1 MKTLPRPE
9 ALEQYVDDELL
20 RAPLVFE
27 PLLEG
32 VLAQARQQRPA
43 LNQAERIALDEL
55 VGALPGHWNELG
67 ARYLGSLREQLYPR
81 PDEPRASGGRL
92 VLELVDEA
100 SIALDVELS
109 RTVDALRS
117 QAEAELRDLQ
127 AYLAAMVG
135 DMDIADDHNPLHPA
149 VHARALRAAA
159 QGLPLGLKHHCLFI
173 RCATPPFAQSLREA
187 YAASCARFEEMGVEP
202 ASHRTV
208 LMPDGTRRLQVLH
221 DVTYVP
227 DLGRLRDALPP
238 TVRRSLSR
246 AHMRRLASAGAAS
259 AAAAP
264 AAGEAFMPGSPSAHA
279 ARPGHVAPPT
289 VNALLHP
296 GAGVP
301 GATAL
306 ADRQAVELV
315 HRLFKAFAFDER
327 IPADVVQL
335 IARLRGPAMR
345 LTLRDPSVL
354 DRREH
359 PLWSLIHLL
368 AYHAEMVPD
377 VLDPE
382 RRRWLAL
389 GEQTI
394 GDLAS
399 KAVQQAAAYQAAVE
413 CLEAFVAQRL
423 ERRCAALAPQVQAL
437 RRTEAGLAAADAAG
451 EGAVLD
457 TVPAALLPRGTPPP
471 RTPEQALVAAR
482 AWLDGLVPGQWL
494 RLLLKGRWVHAQ
506 LLWVGERGRIVLVG
520 DGASEATWALR
531 RPVLLTLHQHG
542 LAKTLQVRAL
552 VGAAAMRVQEQL
564 SLPAA
569 A

>member
-1 MKTLPRPE
+1 MPRPD

-20 RAPLVFE
+20 RAPLVFDQ
-27 PLLEG
+27 LLDG
-32 VLAQARQQRPA
+32 VLVQARQQRPA

-55 VGALPGHWNELG
+55 AGVLPGQWSALAE
-67 ARYLGSLREQLYPR
+67 RYQASLREQLYPKPGDEQR
-81 PDEPRASGGRL
+81 PSGGRL

-109 RTVDALRS
+109 RTVDTLKS

-149 VHARALRAAA
+149 VYARALRAAA
-159 QGLPLGLKHHCLFI
+159 QALPLGLKQHCLFI
-173 RCATPPFAQSLREA
+173 RCATPPFALLLREA
-187 YAASCARFEEMGVEP
+187 YAASCARLEEMGIEP
-202 ASHRTV
+202 ATHRTV
-208 LMPDGTRRLQVLH
+208 LMPDGSRRLQVLR

-227 DLGRLRDALPP
+227 DLRRLRDALPA
-238 TVRRSLSR
+238 TVRRSQSR
-246 AHMRRLASAGAAS
+246 ARVGRLTS
-259 AAAAP
+259 AAPIPTEAP
-264 AAGEAFMPGSPSAHA
+264 DTAPS
-279 ARPGHVAPPT
+279 VS
-289 VNALLHP
+289 ALLP
-296 GAGVP
+296 AGTGP
-301 GATAL
+301 QGSTAL
-306 ADRQAVELV
+306 ADRQSVELV
-315 HRLFKAFAFDER
+315 HRLFKAFAYDER
-327 IPADVVQL
+327 IPADVGML

-377 VLDPE
+377 VQDPE
-382 RRRWLAL
+382 RQRWLAL
-389 GEQTI
+389 GEQAI
-394 GDLAS
+394 EELSS
-399 KAVQQAAAYQAAVE
+399 KAVQSAAAYQAAVE
-413 CLEAFVAQRL
+413 RLEAFVAQRL
-423 ERRCAALAPQVQAL
+423 ERRCAALAPQVEAL
-437 RRTEAGLAAADAAG
+437 RRTEAGLAAAAAG
-451 EGAVLD
+451 GAADSAALD
-457 TVPAALLPRGTPPP
+457 TVPAALLPRGTPMP
-471 RTPEQALVAAR
+471 RSPEQAQAAAR
-482 AWLDGLVPGQWL
+482 AWLEGLVPGQWL
-494 RLLLKGRWVHAQ
+494 RLLLKGRWVHAR
-506 LLWVGERGRIVLVG
+506 LLWSGERGRIVLVG

-552 VGAAAMRVQEQL
+552 VGAAALRVLEQL